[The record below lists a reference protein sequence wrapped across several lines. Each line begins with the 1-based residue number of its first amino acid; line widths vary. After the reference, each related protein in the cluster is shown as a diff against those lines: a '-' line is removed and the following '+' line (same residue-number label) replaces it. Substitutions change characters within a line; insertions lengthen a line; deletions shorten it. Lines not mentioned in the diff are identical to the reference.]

1 MIDKIKKLVNQLKMF
16 PGVGDKSAKRMV
28 YFLLNQ
34 GPEKINKLS
43 EEIKDLNNIKKCKT
57 CGVFTEDELCKYCSS
72 DIRNDNIICVVEV
85 FNDVQAIEDT
95 GVYNGVYHILG
106 GHISPVDGIFLD
118 DLNIDSLFDRI
129 DEDTEEIIIATNP
142 NLEGEATANYL
153 VEQLSSYDL
162 KITKLATGL
171 PMGGDLSILNQNT
184 IKNSLKNRFDTK

>member
-129 DEDTEEIIIATNP
+129 DEDTEEIII
-142 NLEGEATANYL
+142 
-153 VEQLSSYDL
+153 
-162 KITKLATGL
+162 
-171 PMGGDLSILNQNT
+171 
-184 IKNSLKNRFDTK
+184 